1 MTVTGGW
8 EKCVRKQ
15 IPEGMR
21 AAVKGCG
28 HEYIEDFVQLNIPE
42 GKKAGIRFSTL

>member
-8 EKCVRKQ
+8 EKCVRIQ

-21 AAVKGCG
+21 AAVKGCE
-28 HEYIEDFVQLNIPE
+28 HEYFEDFVKLYIPE
-42 GKKAGIRFSTL
+42 GKKTGIRFSTL